1 MGIMINWG
9 KLHFCHYEGN
19 KRNFALSVVLCP
31 LLVRLGK
38 DKLPIKDKGQQIEQ
52 KYVYFLLFIIIP
64 IAWVACVLVSCKIIE
79 SHGNSKKARSKST
92 YAQTS
97 RCRLM
102 QVHSSRNT
110 CADLRVRLA
119 RALQL
124 CYCTHVS
131 SSQTGVLKVRL
142 YS

>member
-1 MGIMINWG
+1 MKEINV
-9 KLHFCHYEGN
+9 LLLYL
-19 KRNFALSVVLCP
+19 LSFV

-52 KYVYFLLFIIIP
+52 KYVYFLHVKLFIIIP

-102 QVHSSRNT
+102 QVHASRNT

-119 RALQL
+119 RALQIF
-124 CYCTHVS
+124 YCTHVS